1 MIQKVKEHLNVA
13 KLFVNE
19 IFGQNSDA
27 KKQELGQWKENHKE
41 VTEDIYNWDN
51 FTQHQISAS
60 QIDTNKEW
68 VRLGKELNK
77 GNKTRL
83 IIRYAAAAVILIAT
97 GLFYYYPTANQTEV
111 VADIQQVIK
120 ENPKGVKSEIQLPD
134 GTHVWLNS
142 ASSISYQ
149 MDFSDSVRLITL
161 KGEAYF
167 EVVKDPNRPFRVK
180 SEGITTTA
188 LGTAFNVNAFKDDDI
203 QVSLHE
209 GKVRVAKENALENT
223 ILLPGQQANAG
234 PTEFSVLEFDV
245 EEVLAWKDGII
256 YFNNTDF
263 DNMLSTLEKW
273 YNVSFRIESLTTE
286 KRKQIKVTGKFKN
299 QTLVNVLKLLGH
311 SMHFE
316 YTIDQ
321 KIVTLRF

>member
-1 MIQKVKEHLNVA
+1 MIQKVKDHLNVA

-27 KKQELGQWKENHKE
+27 NKEELDQWKKDHNDALK
-41 VTEDIYNWDN
+41 DIYNWDN
-51 FTQHQISAS
+51 YTQHQINAS

-68 VRLGKELNK
+68 SRLEKKLNN
-77 GNKTRL
+77 GIHTRL

-97 GLFYYYPTANQTEV
+97 GLFYFYPTTNQTMV
-111 VADIQQVIK
+111 VVDNNQVIK
-120 ENPKGVKSEIQLPD
+120 ENPRGVKSQIQLPD

-149 MDFSDSVRLITL
+149 NDFSDSVRLITL

-167 EVVKDPNRPFRVK
+167 EVVKDSIRPFIVK
-180 SEGITTTA
+180 SGNITTTA
-188 LGTAFNVNAFKDDDI
+188 LGTAFNVNAFNEDNI

-209 GKVRVAKENALENT
+209 GKVSLAKENELETT
-223 ILLPGQQANAG
+223 ILLPGQQANVNRSG
-234 PTEFSVLEFDV
+234 FSIQTFDG
-245 EEVLAWKDGII
+245 EEVLAWKDGMI

-263 DNMLSTLEKW
+263 EIMLSTLEKW
-273 YNVSFRIESLTTE
+273 YNVSFRIERLTAE

-321 KIVTLRF
+321 KIVTLKF